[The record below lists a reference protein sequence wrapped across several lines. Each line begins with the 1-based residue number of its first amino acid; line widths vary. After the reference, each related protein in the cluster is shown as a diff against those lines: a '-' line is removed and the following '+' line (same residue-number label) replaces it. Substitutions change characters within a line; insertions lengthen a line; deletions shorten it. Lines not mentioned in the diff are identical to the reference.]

1 MTMPDSMTLDLA
13 FTDFSDFVPAA
24 VFGQFRYR
32 GNSPFDPDPLL
43 GGDSALFYAQWAQ
56 FYRVYRVVSVMI
68 EMTFVNKETFPVY
81 LTFAPTD
88 TDLSGSLSSAAR
100 CADLGEM
107 SYGLRPISLAG
118 VNGMNRTTVRRLVK
132 WPKFT
137 GDYAR
142 YMADDLFAS
151 LINTNPSH
159 TLYLQFALFS
169 SGSSIDV
176 GISRNIRIV
185 YRTVFYDRNFL
196 FANIRTKPVYEQKE
210 EGEDELPI
218 KQLAIVKIL

>member
-1 MTMPDSMTLDLA
+1 MPDSMVVDLPYTEIA
-13 FTDFSDFVPAA
+13 DFVPAA

-43 GGDSALFYAQWAQ
+43 GGDSALTYAQWVN
-56 FYRVYRVVSVMI
+56 FYRYYRVVSVMI
-68 EMTFVNKETFPVY
+68 EMTFVNKETFPVFI
-81 LTFAPTD
+81 TFAPTD

-107 SYGLRPISLAG
+107 SYGLRPITLAG
-118 VNGMNRTTVRRLVK
+118 VNGMNRVTVRKLVK

-151 LINTNPSH
+151 LNNTNPSH
-159 TLYLQFALFS
+159 TVYLQFAVFS
-169 SGSSIDV
+169 AGASIDV
-176 GISRNIRIV
+176 GISRNIRIT
-185 YRTVFYDRNFL
+185 YRTLWTDRNYN
-196 FANIRTKPVYEQKE
+196 FANLRSKPVYIQAE
-210 EGEDELPI
+210 EEEDEQSQG
-218 KQLAIVKIL
+218 KLAIVKIIK